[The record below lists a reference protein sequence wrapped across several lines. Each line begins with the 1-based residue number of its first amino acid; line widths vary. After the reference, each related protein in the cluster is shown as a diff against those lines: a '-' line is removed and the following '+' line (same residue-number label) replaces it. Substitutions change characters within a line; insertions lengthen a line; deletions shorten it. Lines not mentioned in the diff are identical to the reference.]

1 MRLFAFRCLDGEASA
16 GLRAATLAA
25 HLAHVE
31 AHIGDYAVAGPLKEG
46 ERTIGSLLVI
56 KARDAAEARARLEA
70 DPYFAAGVWARIT
83 CEEFRA
89 VAGDWVGG
97 AAWKRAGD

>member
-1 MRLFAFRCLDGEASA
+1 MRLFAFRCLDGADSAPLREAA
-16 GLRAATLAA
+16 LAA
-25 HLAHVE
+25 HLAHVA
-31 AHIGDYAVAGPLKEG
+31 AHIKDYAVAGPLKEG
-46 ERTIGSLLVI
+46 ERTVGSLLVI
-56 KARDAAEARARLEA
+56 KGQDMAEARARLEA

-97 AAWKRAGD
+97 AAWKTSA

>member
-1 MRLFAFRCLDGEASA
+1 MRLFAFRCLDGPESAPRREAA
-16 GLRAATLAA
+16 LAA
-25 HLAHVE
+25 HLSHVE
-31 AHIGDYAVAGPLKEG
+31 AHIDDYAVAGPLKAG

-56 KARDAAEARARLEA
+56 KAGDAAEARSRLEA
-70 DPYFAAGVWARIT
+70 DPYFAAGVWTSIT

-97 AAWKRAGD
+97 ATWKLDT

>member
-1 MRLFAFRCLDGEASA
+1 MRLFAFRCLDATGSAPAREAA
-16 GLRAATLAA
+16 LAE

-31 AHIGDYAVAGPLKEG
+31 AHIEDYAVAGPLKEG

-56 KARDAAEARARLEA
+56 KARDAAEARLRLKA
-70 DPYFAAGVWARIT
+70 DPYFAAGVWANIS

-97 AAWKRAGD
+97 AAWKRAGG

>member
-1 MRLFAFRCLDGEASA
+1 MRLFVFRCLDGAESAPLREAA
-16 GLRAATLAA
+16 LAA
-25 HLAHVE
+25 HLSHVE
-31 AHIGDYAVAGPLKEG
+31 AQIDDYAVAGPLKDG
-46 ERTIGSLLVI
+46 ERTIGSLLII
-56 KARDAAEARARLEA
+56 KASDAAEARALLEA
-70 DPYFAAGVWARIT
+70 DPYFAAGVWAGIT

>member
-1 MRLFAFRCLDGEASA
+1 MRLFAFCCRDGANGA
-16 GLRAATLAA
+16 ALRAELLAA

-31 AHIGDYAVAGPLKEG
+31 AHIDYYAVAGPLSDG
-46 ERTIGSLLVI
+46 ERTAGSLLVI
-56 KARDAAEARARLEA
+56 KANDAGEARARLEA
-70 DPYFAAGVWARIT
+70 DPYFSGGVWAAIT

-97 AAWKRAGD
+97 AAWKAPA

>member
-1 MRLFAFRCLDGEASA
+1 MRLFAFRCLDREGSAPLREAA
-16 GLRAATLAA
+16 LAA

-31 AHIGDYAVAGPLKEG
+31 AQIDDYAVAGPLKEG

-56 KARDAAEARARLEA
+56 KARDADEARARLEA
-70 DPYFAAGVWARIT
+70 DPYFAAGVWATIS
-83 CEEFRA
+83 CDEFRA

-97 AAWKRAGD
+97 AAWKRPS